1 LSYIETASGKLYHF
15 LNPQP
20 DEIDIEDIALAL
32 ANKCRFGGHT
42 DFYSVAEHSVLVA
55 LRLPPGLQLA
65 GLLHDASEA
74 YLGDIPS
81 PIKDELPDYRALENI
96 NQSAIEY
103 KFGLSLTEDDYRKVK
118 HADLQALRTEAFYL
132 IPSKGEGPGWG
143 MCSHLLVEPE
153 YKPKGL
159 APVYAYA
166 VFMDMYKELTKKLED
181 QLVYV

>member
-1 LSYIETASGKLYHF
+1 MSYIETASGKLYHF

-20 DEIDIEDIALAL
+20 DEIVIEDIALAL
-32 ANKCRFGGHT
+32 ANKCRFGGHS

-81 PIKDELPDYRALENI
+81 PIKDVLPDYKKLENI
-96 NQSAIEY
+96 NQTAIEQ
-103 KFGLSLTEDDYRKVK
+103 KFGLDLSMDDFKK
-118 HADLQALRTEAFYL
+118 IKMADLAALRTEAHYL
-132 IPSKGEGPGWG
+132 MTSKGTGNWWKALE
-143 MCSHLLVEPE
+143 HLPVEHE
-153 YKPKGL
+153 YAPKKL

-166 VFMDMYKELTKKLED
+166 VFMDLFKELTQKLEAK
-181 QLVYV
+181 LVYV